1 MAFNIRMGLPE
12 MEALWNDLSSRKQQ
26 WKLDKDEEKFFKK
39 LVKSLGYLA
48 ENPRHNSLASHAID
62 DLTRKYGF
70 KIFQSYL
77 ENNTP
82 SAGRMFWAYGPD
94 KRDITVLAIEP
105 HPEDQK
111 HGAYHALNCPPCRRR
126 KNNPQKSAITKLH
139 RPLVSDHLIKI

>member
-1 MAFNIRMGLPE
+1 M
-12 MEALWNDLSSRKQQ
+12 
-26 WKLDKDEEKFFKK
+26 DKDEEKFFKK

-70 KIFQSYL
+70 KIFQSYP

-94 KRDITVLAIEP
+94 KRDITVLW
-105 HPEDQK
+105 
-111 HGAYHALNCPPCRRR
+111 PPSFTSYRRR
-126 KNNPQKSAITKLH
+126 LSSA
-139 RPLVSDHLIKI
+139 PWVM

>member
-1 MAFNIRMGLPE
+1 MAFNIRLGLPE
-12 MEALWNDLSSRKQQ
+12 MAAFWNDLASRRQQ
-26 WKLDKDEEKFFKK
+26 GKLDGDEEKFFKK
-39 LVKSLGYLA
+39 LVKAFGYLA
-48 ENPRHNSLASHAID
+48 ENPRHNRLASHEID

-82 SAGRMFWAYGPD
+82 SAGRIFWAYGPD

-111 HGAYHALNCPPCRRR
+111 RGAYQRIKLSALPSAKERRTE
-126 KNNPQKSAITKLH
+126 KQ
-139 RPLVSDHLIKI
+139 